1 MKKIVLFNTPIIIPV
16 DKTSKVKTYG
26 LVISLDSWMRARS
39 ALKTDY
45 IRYVLV
51 IAELYKDGFTSYK
64 GEEFK
69 KEGVKLYYKDNL
81 WDEYEKR
88 VNDSDIEYAIVE
100 EVVKM
105 NENDYCEEF
114 LTSKEMWNEL
124 IREGGLKWQ
133 K

>member
-69 KEGVKLYYKDNL
+69 KEEVKVYYKDNL

-88 VNDSDIEYAIVE
+88 VNDSDNEYAIVE
-100 EVVKM
+100 EAVKM

-114 LTSKEMWNEL
+114 LTCKEIWAEL
-124 IREGGLKWQ
+124 IGKGGLKWR